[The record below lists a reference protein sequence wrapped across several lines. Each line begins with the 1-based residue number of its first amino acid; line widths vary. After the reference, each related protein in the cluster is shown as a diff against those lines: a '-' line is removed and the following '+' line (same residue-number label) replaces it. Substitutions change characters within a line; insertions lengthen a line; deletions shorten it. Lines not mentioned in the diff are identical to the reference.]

1 MEQRDGAAVPGAAPA
16 RGAVAPLAAERSR
29 PTAPAM
35 MWLPHYLACHA
46 VGASTGALPLAVV
59 DAIPGDLEG
68 PRGGANGCAKFLSLV
83 SLSSK
88 APAFAT
94 LLRAL
99 VAVLALLAPAAA
111 TRNPNATTL
120 KVIAPLLTHIP
131 SPAECCCVALL
142 AAVDKATYEQQ
153 S

>member
-1 MEQRDGAAVPGAAPA
+1 MEQRDGVAVPGAAPA

-35 MWLPHYLACHA
+35 MWLPHSTLP

-68 PRGGANGCAKFLSLV
+68 PRAGAHGCATFLSLV

-99 VAVLALLAPAAA
+99 VAVLALIAPAAA

-131 SPAECCCVALL
+131 KLPAECC
-142 AAVDKATYEQQ
+142 
-153 S
+153 

>member
-35 MWLPHYLACHA
+35 MWLPHTLPVH

-68 PRGGANGCAKFLSLV
+68 PRAGAHGCATFLGLV

-88 APAFAT
+88 AAGFCDTFASAGGSACVT
-94 LLRAL
+94 CSGSCDTEPKRDDSQSYSS
-99 VAVLALLAPAAA
+99 AAYSH
-111 TRNPNATTL
+111 PKL
-120 KVIAPLLTHIP
+120 
-131 SPAECCCVALL
+131 PAECC
-142 AAVDKATYEQQ
+142 
-153 S
+153 

>member
-1 MEQRDGAAVPGAAPA
+1 MPGAAPA

-83 SLSSK
+83 CLS
-88 APAFAT
+88 PCE
-94 LLRAL
+94 
-99 VAVLALLAPAAA
+99 
-111 TRNPNATTL
+111 
-120 KVIAPLLTHIP
+120 LLTDGVAFL
-131 SPAECCCVALL
+131 PAVNYDTAR
-142 AAVDKATYEQQ
+142 Q